1 MAAPNIV
8 NVATITGITT
18 YLAGINTGGDGV
30 VDTVNPAGVS
40 TVLTNAS
47 ASGKVLKINSLV
59 ATAIGDTTGVT
70 VQLFNSASVS
80 TGAGATVS
88 LATTMTVPLYSS
100 LAVIDKTNSI
110 YLQEN
115 EQIGVYAQVNAGTI
129 DLVCSYEDIS

>member
-115 EQIGVYAQVNAGTI
+115 EQIGVYAQVNAGSLDI
-129 DLVCSYEDIS
+129 VCSYEDIS

>member
-30 VDTVNPAGVS
+30 VNAVNTAGVS

-115 EQIGVYAQVNAGTI
+115 EQIGAYAQPNAGQI
-129 DLVCSYEDIS
+129 DIVCSYEDIS